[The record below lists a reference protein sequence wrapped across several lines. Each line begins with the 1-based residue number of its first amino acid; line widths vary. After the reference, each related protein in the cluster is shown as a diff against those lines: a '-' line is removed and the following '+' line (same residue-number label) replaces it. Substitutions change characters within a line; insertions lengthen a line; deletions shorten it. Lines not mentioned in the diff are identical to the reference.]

1 MKRLSTSNLARTK
14 IGRGI
19 NMASE
24 KQIAANRA
32 NATKSTGPRSSAGKK
47 RASRNAYRH
56 GLSLPITASATLGQ
70 ELENR
75 AREIA
80 AESEGAIRLER
91 ARAIAEPELDCARM
105 GLVKVALMEN
115 MLALGDVDAVP
126 DFSNSDAG
134 VVRALR
140 AGGRGPV
147 AVRVAAPMTMEETE
161 QWAKATRRV
170 LPMLVKIQRYERRTA
185 ARQHRAIRALYK

>member
-1 MKRLSTSNLARTK
+1 
-14 IGRGI
+14 
-19 NMASE
+19 MASE

-91 ARAIAEPELDCARM
+91 ARAIAEPELDRARM

-140 AGGRGPV
+140 AGGRGLF
-147 AVRVAAPMTMEETE
+147 AVRVVAAPMTIEETE
-161 QWAKATRRV
+161 RWAQAMRSV
-170 LPMLVKIQRYERRTA
+170 LPVLVKIQRYERRAA
-185 ARQHRAIRALYK
+185 ARRARAIQALYK

>member
-1 MKRLSTSNLARTK
+1 MNLARTK
-14 IGRGI
+14 IGSGI

-24 KQIAANRA
+24 KQIAANRR

-47 RASRNAYRH
+47 RASRNAYRY

-75 AREIA
+75 AREIV
-80 AESEGAIRLER
+80 AESDGAIALEP
-91 ARAIAEPELDCARM
+91 ARAVVEPELDRARM
-105 GLVKVALMEN
+105 QRLKITLRKEVW
-115 MLALGDVDAVP
+115 DAVP
-126 DFSNSDAG
+126 ASSNSDAQ
-134 VVRALR
+134 VVRVLR
-140 AGGRGPV
+140 ACGRVLLTVQVP
-147 AVRVAAPMTMEETE
+147 APMTMEETE

-185 ARQHRAIRALYK
+185 ARQRRAIRALYK